1 MEDKD
6 QHSNN
11 NQNEKKVKLLNSSYA
26 RYSSIAIQ
34 MFAIIGIGTFI
45 GVKLDEKYPN
55 ENNWFTV
62 ILSLTSVIGSIVMVI
77 RQIIVNSKED
87 N

>member
-6 QHSNN
+6 RNSKS
-11 NQNEKKVKLLNSSYA
+11 EKKVKQLNSYA

-45 GVKLDEKYPN
+45 GVKLDERYPN
-55 ENNWFTV
+55 KNNLFTL
-62 ILSLTSVIGSIVMVI
+62 ILSLTSVIGSIVLVI
-77 RQIIVNSKED
+77 RQIIANSKED
-87 N
+87 Q